1 MPVHLCA
8 MDYRRL
14 PAAVRDRVVLSEAD
28 GPRALRRLTG
38 DSSLEEAVLLIT
50 CHRCELYTATAD
62 PERVARWAREVLTG
76 RDPAGAPV
84 ETWRQM
90 AGGDAIH
97 HLCRV
102 ACGLDSAVLGEAQVL
117 GQVRRAWQ
125 EAVAAGTIG
134 TTLDRLFRLAVSAG
148 KRARRLPGVEGR
160 TASLADVA
168 VQLVEARLDTL
179 HGRRVLV
186 IGSGTMAQLTVRA
199 LAVAGVAEVTVAAR
213 RPEQVPALGNRVTA
227 VPLGRLSEVLVDVDV
242 AVSTTSAPSVI
253 LDVPTV
259 RQVMAQRRRPLVL
272 VDLAVPRDIDPGV
285 REVAGVIL
293 LDADEIVAHAGIST
307 QPPTGVVA
315 RLEAIAAH
323 AAATFERW
331 ERARAA
337 VPSIV
342 RLRRRAEQ
350 IQRAELARALR
361 RLPDLTDRERDVVA
375 AMAAGIV
382 NRILYAPTARLKA
395 EAAERDGDLL
405 RRALDTL
412 FALDRE
418 QE

>member
-1 MPVHLCA
+1 MPVHLFA

-14 PAAVRDRVVLSEAD
+14 PPAIRDRMVLPEAD
-28 GPRALRRLTG
+28 APRALRRLAG
-38 DSSLEEAVLLIT
+38 DSSLEEAVLLVT
-50 CHRCELYTATAD
+50 CHRCELYATTAD
-62 PERVARWAREVLTG
+62 PEGVAAWVREVLTEK
-76 RDPAGAPV
+76 DPAGRHV
-84 ETWRQM
+84 EIWRQL

-134 TTLDRLFRLAVSAG
+134 TTLDRLFRVAVSAG

-160 TASLADVA
+160 TSLADVA
-168 VQLVEARLDTL
+168 VHLAEARLDTL
-179 HGRRVLV
+179 QGRRALV

-199 LAVAGVAEVTVAAR
+199 LEDAGVAEVTVAAR
-213 RPEQVPALGNRVTA
+213 RPQRVPALGNRVAA

-293 LDADEIVAHAGIST
+293 VDADEIVAHAGMST

-395 EAAERDGDLL
+395 EAAERDGNLL

>member
-1 MPVHLCA
+1 MPVHLFA
-8 MDYRRL
+8 MDYRRR
-14 PAAVRDRVVLSEAD
+14 PPAVRDRMVLPEAD
-28 GPRALRRLTG
+28 APRALRRLAG
-38 DSSLEEAVLLIT
+38 DSSLEEAVLLVT
-50 CHRCELYTATAD
+50 CHRCELYATTDD
-62 PERVARWAREVLTG
+62 PERVAAWVREVLTEKE
-76 RDPAGAPV
+76 PAGRPV
-84 ETWRQM
+84 ETWRQL

-117 GQVRRAWQ
+117 GQVRRAWMD
-125 EAVAAGTIG
+125 AVAAGTIG
-134 TTLDRLFRLAVSAG
+134 TTLDRLFRVAVSAG
-148 KRARRLPGVEGR
+148 KRARRLLGVEGR

-168 VQLVEARLDTL
+168 VHLAEARLDSL
-179 HGRRVLV
+179 HGRRALV

-199 LAVAGVAEVTVAAR
+199 LADAGVAEVTVAAR
-213 RPEQVPALGNRVTA
+213 RPERVPALGNRAAA

-285 REVAGVIL
+285 REVPGVVL
-293 LDADEIVAHAGIST
+293 LDADDVVAHAGTST
-307 QPPTGVVA
+307 RPPAGVVA

-361 RLPDLTDRERDVVA
+361 RLPDLTDRERAVVA

-382 NRILYAPTARLKA
+382 NRMLYTPTARLKA
-395 EAAERDGDLL
+395 EAAESDGDLL
-405 RRALDTL
+405 RQALDTL

-418 QE
+418 EE

>member
-1 MPVHLCA
+1 MPVHLFA

-14 PAAVRDRVVLSEAD
+14 PPAVRDRMVLPEAD
-28 GPRALRRLTG
+28 APRALRRLAG
-38 DSSLEEAVLLIT
+38 DSSLEEAVLLVT
-50 CHRCELYTATAD
+50 CHRCELYATTAD
-62 PERVARWAREVLTG
+62 PERVAAWVREVLTW
-76 RDPAGAPV
+76 RDPERHPV
-84 ETWRQM
+84 ETWRQL

-117 GQVRRAWQ
+117 GQVRRVWQ

-134 TTLDRLFRLAVSAG
+134 TTLDRLFRVAVSAG

-160 TASLADVA
+160 TSLADVA
-168 VQLVEARLDTL
+168 VHLAEARLDTL
-179 HGRRVLV
+179 HGRRALV

-199 LAVAGVAEVTVAAR
+199 LADAGVAEVTVAAR
-213 RPEQVPALGNRVTA
+213 RPERVPALGNRVAA

-293 LDADEIVAHAGIST
+293 VDADEIVAHAGMST

-323 AAATFERW
+323 AAVTFQRW

-361 RLPDLTDRERDVVA
+361 RLPDLTDRERAVVT